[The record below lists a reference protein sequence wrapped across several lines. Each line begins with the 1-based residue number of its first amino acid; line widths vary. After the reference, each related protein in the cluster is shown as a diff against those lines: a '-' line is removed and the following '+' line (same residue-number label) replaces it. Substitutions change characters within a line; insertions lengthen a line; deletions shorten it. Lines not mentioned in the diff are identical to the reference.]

1 MKSAEVM
8 HLKKLKGTAMQ
19 AIKSGIIVRQITPE
33 RTTTGGLILT
43 QNHNTT
49 YGEVVSVGSDVD
61 KAVSVGARL
70 VLNWNNAVQI
80 PHENDTFYAVDQ
92 ASVFAVV

>member
-1 MKSAEVM
+1 
-8 HLKKLKGTAMQ
+8 MQ
-19 AIKSGIIVRQITPE
+19 AIKTGIIVRQIAPTKTTP
-33 RTTTGGLILT
+33 GGLVLT
-43 QNHNTT
+43 QNFDTT
-49 YGEVVSVGSDVD
+49 YGEVVSVGSDCD
-61 KAVSVGARL
+61 KVVSVGARL